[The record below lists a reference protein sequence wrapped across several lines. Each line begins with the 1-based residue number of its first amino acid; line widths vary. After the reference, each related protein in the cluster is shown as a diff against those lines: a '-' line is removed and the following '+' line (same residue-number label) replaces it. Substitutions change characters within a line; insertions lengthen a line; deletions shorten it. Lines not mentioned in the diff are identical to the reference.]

1 MGQVLGLIAEKLT
14 TLADA
19 HDRNVLFR
27 KYKAITALLPY
38 ATLQERDKQHP
49 VLDVLLRA
57 VKASKSSGFSW
68 HWVRPFLETQLTAAV
83 DVSLKRAIILASPYI
98 PWGRR
103 PFDGDLVQA
112 WAAAA
117 STTPKEEGVALSV
130 VDTLLRIAHRELLQ
144 PHDHVDVWSWLTL
157 RPPLPPTCKGREGGS
172 HPDVVRM
179 FRDLKDIEILK
190 SYLLLI
196 WSEWDFLYDAG
207 FRDMCNLIRKD
218 FSGIEMHPHR
228 ADLVERLDH
237 VLEQLDR
244 GLEHLRQDKP
254 KLSKDDLQEGKDQ
267 YGKLRAI
274 LLEEDRKTLGV
285 LTSTRSGIDRPFRFT
300 DSSGCAQ
307 SPT

>member
-1 MGQVLGLIAEKLT
+1 MGQVLGLITEKLAS
-14 TLADA
+14 LADG
-19 HDRNVLFR
+19 DGRNILSR
-27 KYKAITALLPY
+27 KCKAITALLPY
-38 ATLQERDKQHP
+38 ATLQGRDTQHP
-49 VLDVLLRA
+49 ILDVLLRA
-57 VKASKSSGFSW
+57 VKASRSSSFSW
-68 HWVRPFLETQLTAAV
+68 HHIRPFLERQLNGAG
-83 DVSLKRAIILASPYI
+83 DVSLKRVIMVASPYI

-103 PFDGDLVQA
+103 PFDGDLVKA

-117 STTPKEEGVALSV
+117 SAIPKEEGVAPNI
-130 VDTLLRIAHRELLQ
+130 VDTLLQIAHQELLQ
-144 PHDHVDVWSWLTL
+144 PHHHSDVWSWLTL
-157 RPPLPPTCKGREGGS
+157 RPSLPPTCKGREGGS

-190 SYLLLI
+190 SYLLLV

-218 FSGIEMHPHR
+218 FSGIEMHSHR

-267 YGKLRAI
+267 YGKLREI
-274 LLEEDRKTLGV
+274 LLEEDRK
-285 LTSTRSGIDRPFRFT
+285 R
-300 DSSGCAQ
+300 
-307 SPT
+307 